1 MLQNRNGRGMTL
13 EREIGARMR
22 ARRRQLHLSQAELA
36 EKLGVS
42 FQQVQKYERG
52 ANRVAASTLITAAE
66 ALGVSIGWL
75 AGEDTPPHGE
85 RELLT
90 ALGRPGALQIL
101 QAFNAIENARGRSA
115 LIAIAEEMAGRSSD
129 SRPSA

>member
-1 MLQNRNGRGMTL
+1 MLKSHNGRGMTL

-22 ARRRQLHLSQAELA
+22 ARRRQLRLSQAELA

-75 AGEDTPPHGE
+75 AGEASTAHGE
-85 RELLT
+85 RDLLT
-90 ALGRPGALQIL
+90 ALSRPGAVEIL
-101 QAFNAIENARGRSA
+101 QAFNAIETPRGRNA
-115 LIAIAEEMAGRSSD
+115 LIAIAEEMAR
-129 SRPSA
+129 RR